1 MCLIAGED
9 SVGELGVAVDVL
21 HAINFFQFVPSF
33 KNDESTGSLEY
44 SRVLHCFPYQFRRLL
59 IPFTLKLV
67 RYPARE
73 KIFEI
78 WPEKITPEELI
89 DELEKTAVFK
99 ERARNGNP
107 VSDEDSQK
115 GSKEIKEN

>member
-1 MCLIAGED
+1 MSIEW
-9 SVGELGVAVDVL
+9 
-21 HAINFFQFVPSF
+21 
-33 KNDESTGSLEY
+33 K
-44 SRVLHCFPYQFRRLL
+44 
-59 IPFTLKLV
+59 
-67 RYPARE
+67 

-89 DELEKTAVFK
+89 DELEKNAVLK